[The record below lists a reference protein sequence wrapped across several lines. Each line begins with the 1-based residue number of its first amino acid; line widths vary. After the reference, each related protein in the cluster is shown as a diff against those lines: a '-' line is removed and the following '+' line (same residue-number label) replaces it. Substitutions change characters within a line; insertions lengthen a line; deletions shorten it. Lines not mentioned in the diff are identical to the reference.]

1 MKSKFL
7 LTLLAGAALSAS
19 AQGFKDG
26 VEYYRA
32 DQPEEAAI
40 IINNNLNEAGID
52 QASAYYFLGQI
63 ALKSGDKAKAREYF
77 DKGLGVNPDNGYN

>member
-26 VEYYRA
+26 VEYYLA
-32 DQPEEAAI
+32 DLPE
-40 IINNNLNEAGID
+40 
-52 QASAYYFLGQI
+52 
-63 ALKSGDKAKAREYF
+63 
-77 DKGLGVNPDNGYN
+77 